1 MMNYHLLYLNY
12 IYKLLDY
19 LLSKLDN
26 LFETEVIPLR
36 IELTAGKKYDSEKR
50 GYKFALVYWKDLAS
64 TNCLEM
70 SNVITLGTYV
80 RGIANSSL
88 TYYND
93 GILGCGQG
101 TITISRCIFFN

>member
-1 MMNYHLLYLNY
+1 
-12 IYKLLDY
+12 
-19 LLSKLDN
+19 
-26 LFETEVIPLR
+26 
-36 IELTAGKKYDSEKR
+36 
-50 GYKFALVYWKDLAS
+50 
-64 TNCLEM
+64 M

-101 TITISRCIFFN
+101 TITINRCIFFN